1 MVHFARFGFRKT
13 SLTEIAEELGVVK
26 GALYY
31 HFPGGKA
38 EIFDAAVSQVE
49 TELLE
54 EMRKAAEAETDP
66 RRALRALFASK
77 FSCIRTRVSAH
88 GVSPGVARE
97 LATVPRDA
105 KAFQVSER
113 KLIGEVL
120 LRGERAGVFRKLR
133 HRGAVAGAIQGM
145 LREPIVDAALA
156 PEAATLRDGLPL
168 HPAYFE
174 VLIDGLASAPATG
187 DTE

>member
-1 MVHFARFGFRKT
+1 MAHFARFGFRKT
-13 SLTEIAEELGVVK
+13 SLTEIAGELGVVK

-31 HFPGGKA
+31 HFPGGKL

-49 TELLE
+49 TDLLE

-133 HRGAVAGAIQGM
+133 PRGAVAGAIQGM

-174 VLIDGLASAPATG
+174 VLIDGLASPPATG